1 MIINHMQ
8 LFVPAT
14 AHIKSLDPDK
24 TAVSVITYAEIMVGV
39 SGGIGTCFSCH
50 NVYLGPA
57 CMYSFDSPL
66 IL

>member
-1 MIINHMQ
+1 MQ

-57 CMYSFDSPL
+57 CM
-66 IL
+66 